1 MKQEF
6 TRRAEA
12 VERAALVDLHR
23 AASRDLSDR
32 LGLELSEAGGA
43 LVSIARGHPTILI
56 NRVVGLGMDRP
67 ADRATVE
74 DIVKRYRDAGIERY
88 FLQLDPSAAPD
99 ELPGWL
105 EQAGLERYHRA
116 WAKFKRG
123 AEATPAV
130 GTDLSIREIDA
141 NHANDFGR
149 IAAAGFELED
159 SWIPALAGLVGR
171 EGWHVYMSF
180 DGDVPAGCG
189 AVLIHERVGWLD
201 WAATLPEFRRRGSQG
216 AIISRRISEGI
227 ALGCDAF
234 ATCTGEE
241 VAGDAQHSYRNIER
255 FGFRRT
261 HARANWVPVG

>member
-1 MKQEF
+1 MKRKF
-6 TRRAEA
+6 TLRAEA
-12 VERAALVDLHR
+12 AEKAALADLHS
-23 AASRDLSDR
+23 AAPRDLSDR
-32 LGLELSEAGGA
+32 LGLELIEVEGA
-43 LVSIARGHPTILI
+43 LVSIARRHPTILV
-56 NRVVGLGMDRP
+56 NRVIGLGMARP
-67 ADRATVE
+67 SERATVE

-123 AEATPAV
+123 AEPTPVV
-130 GTDLSIREIDA
+130 GTDLSVREIDA

-159 SWIPALAGLVGR
+159 AWIPALAALVGR
-171 EGWHVYMSF
+171 DGWHVFLSF
-180 DGDVPAGCG
+180 DGDRPAGCG
-189 AVLIHERVGWLD
+189 SMRIHEGVGWLD
-201 WAATLPEFRRRGSQG
+201 WAATLSDARRRGSQG
-216 AIISRRISEGI
+216 AIITRRISEGI

-261 HARANWVPVG
+261 HARANWVPRS